1 MSKIK
6 IFALGGLNEI
16 GKNMYVI
23 EVDKDIFIFDAGLK
37 YAEEKL
43 FGIDYIIPDYSYL
56 KENNQRVRGI
66 FITHGHDE
74 NIGALPHI
82 LADNPL
88 IPVYA
93 PKFTIDIIKNI
104 LEEEKIKAPN
114 LIEINIHSKIE
125 FGNNSVFPI
134 RLTHSM
140 PDTVGYV
147 LNTIDGA
154 IFYTGNFVFD
164 PAMSGNYKTDIG
176 KLAYVG
182 KQGVLCLLS
191 ESLYAEKKGFTSPN
205 HRLSSLVKDALR
217 KKPERLIF
225 NIVSANM
232 YRVEELFREISLTD
246 RKIVIMGKRLQNM
259 INDLIDMKYLKF
271 DKNKIGSLN
280 NIQDENVVILISS
293 EKEKPFTSLR
303 RIINGYDKYIKLK
316 ESDTVVFLEP
326 IEDGMER
333 LFANI
338 SDTIARIGSD
348 MISLSPKKYLQHH
361 ASAEDLMLMLDLIKP
376 KYYFPVIGD
385 YRYQV
390 ANANIAKKLGYNES
404 NIILRTNGEIAE
416 INNGELQDTLNKIS
430 NEDVLIDGNSVG
442 DIGELV
448 LKDRE
453 MLSDNGI
460 VIISTTLDKKTKNIL
475 AGPEVLTR
483 GFVYVKDN
491 SQLISEIQVLA
502 KNVIEKNNNNNYI
515 EYNKIRNLIRDEIGK
530 YLYKETECKPMIITV
545 MLEV

>member
-56 KENNQRVRGI
+56 KENNQRIRGI

-361 ASAEDLMLMLDLIKP
+361 ASAEDLMLMLDLINP

>member
-491 SQLISEIQVLA
+491 SQLISEIQVLS

>member
-23 EVDKDIFIFDAGLK
+23 EVDQDIFIFDAGLK

-43 FGIDYIIPDYSYL
+43 FGIDYIVPDYNYV

-88 IPVYA
+88 IPIYA

-104 LEEEKIKAPN
+104 LDEEKVKAPN
-114 LIEINIHSKIE
+114 LIEINIHSKID
-125 FGNNSVFPI
+125 FGTNSVFPI

-147 LNTIDGA
+147 LNTTDGA

-164 PAMSGNYKTDIG
+164 PAMNGNYKTDIG
-176 KLAYVG
+176 KLAYIG

-232 YRVEELFREISLTD
+232 YRVEELFRELSLTD

-303 RIINGYDKYIKLK
+303 RIINGYDKFIKLK
-316 ESDTVVFLEP
+316 DSDTVVFLEP

-348 MISLSPKKYLQHH
+348 MIYLSPKRYLQHH
-361 ASAEDLMLMLDLIKP
+361 ASAEDLMLMLDLINP

-390 ANANIAKKLGYNES
+390 ANANIAKKLGYDDKT
-404 NIILRTNGEIAE
+404 IILRTNGEIAE
-416 INNGELQDTLNKIS
+416 INNGKLEQTLNKLSI
-430 NEDVLIDGNSVG
+430 EDILIDGNSVG

-460 VIISTTLDKKTKNIL
+460 VIISTTVDKKTKNIL

-491 SQLISEIQVLA
+491 SQLINEIQSLS
-502 KNVIEKNNNNNYI
+502 KNIIEKNNSNNYI

>member
-361 ASAEDLMLMLDLIKP
+361 ASAEDLMLMLDLINP